1 MAHLDQKLAKDIAA
15 LDDLS
20 REALLKKW
28 NAAYGA
34 PPFKGARNTTLIR
47 GLAYHLQCKRLGFLK
62 PSLSRQM
69 LKLGRSG
76 AIMPSGVCDQTGI
89 KAKIKPKPKVKLGS
103 QLVRE
108 WNGRTHTVHVTNK
121 GYVLSGVTYRSLSA
135 AAKAITGAH
144 WSGPRFFGVAG

>member
-1 MAHLDQKLAKDIAA
+1 MNT
-15 LDDLS
+15 LS
-20 REALLKKW
+20 RKALVSKW
-28 NAAYGA
+28 QSAYGA

-47 GLAYHLQCKRLGFLK
+47 GLVYHVQSKRLGPLK

-69 LKLGRSG
+69 LKT
-76 AIMPSGVCDQTGI
+76 AKPKNTVKKDEGI
-89 KAKIKPKPKVKLGS
+89 LKAAKTKPKPKTKLGT

-108 WNGRTHTVHVTNK
+108 WNGRTHTVHVTDK
-121 GYVLSGVTYRSLSA
+121 GYVMSGVTYSSLSA

>member
-1 MAHLDQKLAKDIAA
+1 MPRSTQSIIDEIAEF
-15 LDDLS
+15 DNLS
-20 REALLKKW
+20 RKALVSKW
-28 NAAYGA
+28 QLAYGA
-34 PPFKGARNTTLIR
+34 PPFKGTRNATLIR
-47 GLAYHLQCKRLGFLK
+47 GLAYHVQSKRLGPLK

-69 LKLGRSG
+69 LKTAKPGNTVTEGKGTL
-76 AIMPSGVCDQTGI
+76 
-89 KAKIKPKPKVKLGS
+89 KAAKSKPKPKTKLGS

-121 GYVLSGVTYRSLSA
+121 GFVMSGVTYGSLSA